1 MKIRTNRRILIGC
14 IQTLTILSFLTVAVV
29 AQEKTF
35 KEEIKGQSAV
45 TTSQL
50 KGTVVHVEGND
61 VVIKMST
68 GEIKHVTV
76 SPERKF
82 TIDGKETT
90 VRGLKPGTTLTA
102 TYTTTTTPVTERT
115 IETVSG
121 KVWYASGPTVIITLP
136 NRENRKYTV
145 KHTDNVQFMV
155 EGKPATV
162 FELKKGMN
170 VSASKITQDPQTLIA
185 TNTVVTGHA
194 PTAQVAAAPAKRAA
208 APART
213 TPKPAPARTA
223 RPAPQ
228 PKPAPAPAAL
238 PKTGSPL
245 PLIGLFGLVALTAAG
260 GLRLLR
266 THRS

>member
-1 MKIRTNRRILIGC
+1 MKIRTNRRVLIGC

-29 AQEKTF
+29 AQETTTK
-35 KEEIKGQSAV
+35 KEIKGKSTV
-45 TTSQL
+45 TSTQL
-50 KGTVVHVEGND
+50 KGTVMHVEGND

-90 VRGLKPGTTLTA
+90 VRNLTPGTTLTG

-115 IETVSG
+115 TQTVSG

-136 NRENRKYTV
+136 GGVNKKYTV
-145 KHTDNVQFMV
+145 KHEDNVQFMV
-155 EGKPATV
+155 DGRPATV
-162 FELKKGMN
+162 FELRKGQI
-170 VSASKITQDPQTLIA
+170 VSASKITEDPKTMISQ
-185 TNTVVTGHA
+185 NTVVTGHA
-194 PTAQVAAAPAKRAA
+194 PPAQVAAAPAKRAA

-223 RPAPQ
+223 RPAQ
-228 PKPAPAPAAL
+228 PAPAPAPAAL

>member
-1 MKIRTNRRILIGC
+1 
-14 IQTLTILSFLTVAVV
+14 VAVV
-29 AQEKTF
+29 AQETTTK
-35 KEEIKGQSAV
+35 KEITGQSTV
-45 TTSQL
+45 TSTQL

-68 GEIKHVTV
+68 GEIRHVTV

-82 TIDGKETT
+82 TIDGRETT
-90 VRGLKPGTTLTA
+90 VRDLKPGTTLTG

-115 IETVSG
+115 TQTVSG
-121 KVWYASGPTVIITLP
+121 IVWYASGPTVIITLP
-136 NRENRKYTV
+136 GGVNRKYTV
-145 KHTDNVQFMV
+145 RHDDNVQFMV
-155 EGKPATV
+155 QGKPATV
-162 FELKKGMN
+162 FDLRKGQH
-170 VSASKITQDPQTLIA
+170 VSASKITEDPRTVMSN
-185 TNTVVTGHA
+185 NTVVTGHA
-194 PTAQVAAAPAKRAA
+194 PPAQVAAAPAPASRAA

-213 TPKPAPARTA
+213 TPAPAPARAA
-223 RPAPQ
+223 RPAQ
-228 PKPAPAPAAL
+228 PAPAPAPAAL